1 MKANTKAITP
11 KNGERFSF
19 PEDFES
25 QPEFQRQIYYFKAFD
40 WESYMSIHDGDNNL
54 TIKIYTPHFSIIFT
68 RPEIELFV
76 SPQNVLIKVKTYP
89 LYEKFKEGYMK
100 GLEHFDKNY
109 KVSGEVL
116 YGLNAV
122 AYERTLHRLYFHG
135 ETNKISTEWVNYT
148 KNYPIVFTFDELY
161 KYGYYSG
168 LISCVKELRRNHPL
182 VFENFDLCKIE
193 KKHEDTNSELK
204 HTDPLMENVIRHLKP
219 LNGIWRGDII
229 MSDSDFDMLVENT
242 KYLLENK
249 KLPASIKPIRAS
261 SLPSQFIRKTFALL
275 SQDIYTKKRNPL
287 LYEFIKRSFSQFKEV
302 TISTIAKNFTTY
314 SGQYDNDLKLIKM
327 KNVALKSSKSLK
339 S

>member
-25 QPEFQRQIYYFKAFD
+25 QPEFQRQVYYFKTFD
-40 WESYMSIHDGDNNL
+40 WESYMTIHDDDNNL
-54 TIKIYTPHFSIIFT
+54 SFKIYTPHFSIIFT
-68 RPEIELFV
+68 RAETELFV
-76 SPQNVLIKVKTYP
+76 SPLSTLRKVKTYP
-89 LYEKFKEGYMK
+89 LFQKFKEGYLK

-122 AYERTLHRLYFHG
+122 VYERTLHRLYFHG

-182 VFENFDLCKIE
+182 LFEKFDLCNIE
-193 KKHEDTNSELK
+193 RKHEDTNSELK
-204 HTDPLMENVIRHLKP
+204 YKDELMELIILHLKP
-219 LNGIWRGDII
+219 LNGLWRGESI
-229 MSDSDFDMLVENT
+229 MTDNDFDKLVTNT
-242 KYLLENK
+242 KYLLENN
-249 KLPASIKPIRAS
+249 KLPTGIKSIKSNKSTNPIY
-261 SLPSQFIRKTFALL
+261 K
-275 SQDIYTKKRNPL
+275 
-287 LYEFIKRSFSQFKEV
+287 
-302 TISTIAKNFTTY
+302 KNFC
-314 SGQYDNDLKLIKM
+314 
-327 KNVALKSSKSLK
+327 
-339 S
+339 